1 MVRET
6 RAIGPVEP
14 ELAHLRGIPG
24 DKLGQQLAHLPILYF
39 RFCGKDLAGA
49 VLYAAVCRACR
60 IGARGPKMED
70 PHYVETPHVLCVF
83 FFHVVR

>member
-1 MVRET
+1 M
-6 RAIGPVEP
+6 GGGFPVK
-14 ELAHLRGIPG
+14 PG
-24 DKLGQQLAHLPILYF
+24 GGSDHDTPR